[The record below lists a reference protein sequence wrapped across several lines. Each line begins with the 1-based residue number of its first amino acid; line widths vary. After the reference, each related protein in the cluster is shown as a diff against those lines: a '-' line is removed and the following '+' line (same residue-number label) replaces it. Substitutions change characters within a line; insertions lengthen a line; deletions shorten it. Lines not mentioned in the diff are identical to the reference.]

1 MTGAEQ
7 EHDCKDCEC
16 RWCDGGPCCV
26 ALTNGE
32 HDKAVMRAREQR
44 PKARDEL
51 LNLLSLWGLTTGKGS
66 RAHADRI
73 LELHEAEL
81 AEQWSKQDV
90 QQLEYLRPDET
101 VRWLEGAVAEL
112 EDGEGEE
119 GHYVALPLDQA
130 KKAVELLRRYRAAFV
145 NASVRARANSSA
157 ADRYVTYGAQ
167 LRNALQDSLLGTMAG
182 VWDKA
187 RQEARVTALW
197 ALVQTGNEVA
207 PNYCGNRLDEWVC
220 CLKPGLHPF
229 RKHRDATGHWSAQTV
244 CPDCGD
250 AWGNFGHTCKEAR
263 P

>member
-81 AEQWSKQDV
+81 AEGRAEAERRG
-90 QQLEYLRPDET
+90 LEELEEQGA
-101 VRWLEGAVAEL
+101 VRWLRAALAEL

-119 GHYVALPLDQA
+119 GHYVALPLAQA
-130 KKAVELLRRYRAAFV
+130 KGLLTLVQELTAAADAYRTHALSSA
-145 NASVRARANSSA
+145 SA

-229 RKHRDATGHWSAQTV
+229 RKHRDATGHWWAQTV

-250 AWGNFGHTCKEAR
+250 AWDNFGHTCKEDR